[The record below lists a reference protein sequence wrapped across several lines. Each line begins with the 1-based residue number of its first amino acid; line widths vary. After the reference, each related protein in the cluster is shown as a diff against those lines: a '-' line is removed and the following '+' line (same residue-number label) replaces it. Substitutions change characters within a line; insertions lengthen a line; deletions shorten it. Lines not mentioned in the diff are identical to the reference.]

1 MQVFKIVFGI
11 VLVTLGLLWSLQGG
25 GLDPN
30 ETHPLCGPLRTHGW
44 RLRHLVDRRYR
55 CAGHWPW
62 IACFVKA
69 QTRSLV
75 LVAHARRY
83 SS

>member
-44 RLRHLVDRRYR
+44 RLHGMVYR
-55 CAGHWPW
+55 WVPCDGCWPW
-62 IACFVKA
+62 FACVGKA
-69 QTRSLV
+69 QTLTLYLCIFDSQGF
-75 LVAHARRY
+75 
-83 SS
+83 